1 MQTQPEPEQ
10 QPEADSDQSRRGER
24 RVFLW
29 NVIAS
34 VVASVLVIA
43 FVQPFLSLFWD
54 ALTGTGS
61 NLLNGLVD
69 RMYENAS
76 LGNRNW
82 VAAVAATVALFLPIN
97 LIIVHIYIRM
107 RRRRSAQRISRP
119 SKIPY
124 WLTAAFALIF
134 MLVSATIPAAY
145 VFTDLQLNASFDQR
159 LTVLAPHITD
169 MQTKQLRARWAQMK
183 SRADYRSIRVQMEGY
198 ATVANIRLPEP
209 LLSE

>member
-1 MQTQPEPEQ
+1 MQQEPES
-10 QPEADSDQSRRGER
+10 DSDQSRKNDR
-24 RVFLW
+24 RMFLW
-29 NVIAS
+29 NVVAS

-61 NLLNGLVD
+61 SLLNGLVD
-69 RMYENAS
+69 RMYQNAS

-82 VAAVAATVALFLPIN
+82 VAAVAATIALFLPIN
-97 LIIVHIYIRM
+97 LIIVRIYFKMRL
-107 RRRRSAQRISRP
+107 RRRTQRIPKP
-119 SKIPY
+119 SKVPY
-124 WLTAAFALIF
+124 WLNAAIALVL
-134 MLVSATIPAAY
+134 MLISATIPAAY

-169 MQTKQLRARWAQMK
+169 MQAKQLRARWAQMK
-183 SRADYRSIRVQMEGY
+183 SRADHRSIRTEMEGY
-198 ATVANIRLPEP
+198 ASVANIRLPEP